1 MTPVVLHTNLSHL
14 LGNLISQIIIGA
26 PLEQSIGTF
35 KFLIFYFVCG
45 IGGVL
50 FSALCSDTISCGA
63 STAIYGL
70 IGSYI
75 SFLIVNWNFLK
86 DHQDKKCQLLIFIA
100 TSLLVTLLVSI
111 TGT

>member
-1 MTPVVLHTNLSHL
+1 MWRFVTPIVLHANLNHL

-26 PLEQSIGTF
+26 PLEQSIGF
-35 KFLIFYFVCG
+35 VKFLVFYFVCG

-50 FSALCSDTISCGA
+50 FSALCSNAISCGA

-75 SFLIVNWNFLK
+75 AFLIVNWNFLK
-86 DHQDKKCQLLIFIA
+86 DHKEKKC
-100 TSLLVTLLVSI
+100 
-111 TGT
+111 